1 MTKKPENPINKCYY
15 ARWFSTDEKRLLK
28 KSSLDACDEIAN
40 LRTFAGRLT
49 RHLSQKEP
57 GGYNDDDL
65 KLLTSLVRISA
76 GIGTLQRGN
85 ATIQNREGD
94 VEKSIEEAI
103 REANRLDGLD
113 DSI

>member
-15 ARWFSTDEKRLLK
+15 ARWFSAEEKRFLK
-28 KSSLDACDEIAN
+28 KSSPDGCDEIAN

-49 RHLSQKEP
+49 RHLSRREP
-57 GGYNDDDL
+57 AEYSDDDL
-65 KLLTSLVRISA
+65 KLLTTLVRLSA

-103 REANRLDGLD
+103 QEANRLDGLD